1 MKLFIDK
8 LSKGAY
14 VPRIGTENPADQ
26 RLNDLNIQ
34 PEQGSLRR
42 QDKETNRTTKEKP
55 MSSLRNFA
63 VQAAATLT
71 LTAALGAFLFNI
83 ADLATRGVV
92 IS

>member
-63 VQAAATLT
+63 VQAAVTLT
-71 LTAALGAFLFNI
+71 LSAALAALLYNVAEF
-83 ADLATRGVV
+83 ATRGVIV
-92 IS
+92 